1 MNIDIIKNE
10 INKNIGKKVL
20 VTVYGMRN
28 KIDRYEG
35 TILNTYPNIFTI
47 NYDGMEKSFTYREVI
62 TKDIKIKYL

>member
-1 MNIDIIKNE
+1 MNIDTIKNE

-47 NYDGMEKSFTYREVI
+47 NHDGMEKSFTYREVI